1 MQILEVSQANETE
14 AWLEA
19 RRGKI
24 TGTKSGA
31 LNMEHYKQTDVKKLQ
46 EMRDKALESAKKA
59 KTEEKAEEYR
69 AKAKDYRDRI
79 TTAKVENLR
88 YKTPVAFWQYM
99 AEKVAVEA
107 DGEPPMERGHR
118 LENQNADLVIANE
131 RIDPTTV
138 LYDTGL
144 WVSDDYPDM
153 ACSPDVHELS
163 QAPAWAIECKSLGTA
178 KHLSIVVPIVTHR
191 YILKHPEDITMQMRA
206 VEVMPSIVGDK
217 TARDFDFLPDEY
229 RGQALQYFV
238 VNPDLYT
245 LYFSFYDDRVTDS
258 ALDHV
263 YLTIKRDTILDE
275 IYAQRD
281 GERHTLD
288 IIGDITSRLIGDTE

>member
-31 LNMEHYKQTDVKKLQ
+31 LNMEHYQQKDVAKLN
-46 EMRDKALESAKKA
+46 EMRDKALASADKA
-59 KTEEKAEEYR
+59 KTEAKADEYR
-69 AKAKDYRDRI
+69 AKAADYRRKAAE
-79 TTAKVENLR
+79 AKVENLR

-99 AEKVAVEA
+99 AEKLAVEA

-118 LENQNADLVIANE
+118 LENTNADLVIANE

-144 WVSDDYPDM
+144 WVSDDNPDI

-163 QAPAWAIECKSLGTA
+163 QSPSWAIECKSLGTA

-191 YILKHPEDITMQMRA
+191 YILAHPDDLTMQLRA
-206 VEVMPSIVGDK
+206 VEVMPAIVGDK
-217 TARDFDFLPDEY
+217 KARDFDFLPDEY
-229 RGQALQYFV
+229 RGQAIQYFV

-245 LYFSFYDDRVTDS
+245 LYFSFYDDRVCDG

-263 YLTIKRDTILDE
+263 YLTIKRDTIQDE
-275 IYAQRD
+275 ICTQYD
-281 GERHTLD
+281 GERRTLG
-288 IIGDITSRLIGDTE
+288 IIDDITSRLIGDTE